1 MPLFIHP
8 AEVIRPA
15 ATANDAKYCSQS
27 CDITCAHDCSFLT
40 NHRIVFDDD
49 QRWRT
54 ISFIQN
60 EYVFCKPS
68 YHPKIAV
75 YHPGA
80 YISDNSPTSICQI
93 ELTQNTNGVGAKLR
107 PILNSLKSISLNFFG
122 LIFEFQFFDFF
133 LFLSNLPG
141 TICTIVALDQ
151 RTLCNFT

>member
-1 MPLFIHP
+1 MQLFIHP

-15 ATANDAKYCSQS
+15 ATANDAKYCSQY

-49 QRWRT
+49 QRWRN

-80 YISDNSPTSICQI
+80 YISDNSPTSICQT
-93 ELTQNTNGVGAKLR
+93 ELTSEKNQAKTQWKKWCERKIKANFEL
-107 PILNSLKSISLNFFG
+107 LKIH
-122 LIFEFQFFDFF
+122 IFEFFWPHLWISIFW
-133 LFLSNLPG
+133 LFY
-141 TICTIVALDQ
+141 
-151 RTLCNFT
+151 F